1 MEALTRRSVAISH
14 RESATPE
21 RTLHTMATVEN
32 LDFGLLLKRY
42 RLEVGLTQEE
52 LAERARLSP
61 RAISDL
67 ERGARRF
74 PRRDTVALLAQ
85 GLGLSDDGRAAL
97 EAAAVRRRGPAA
109 ARPQVEAP
117 SGAPDGVLPAPPT
130 PLIGREA
137 QVAAI
142 EALLR
147 DPEIRLVTLT
157 GPGGVGKT
165 RLALQAAR
173 EVRERGTTVLFVPLA
188 SLVDPDLVLPTIA
201 RAAGVREAGGRPLN
215 ERLAACLREGKPLL
229 VLDNL
234 EHLLAAAPAIAELL
248 ARCPDL
254 TVLATSRATLR
265 LRGERAVPVAPLA
278 LPETTEASPEIIA
291 GAAAVHLFAE
301 RARDSLPSFAIT
313 PANAAVIAAICTRLD
328 GLPLALELAA
338 ARLKLFAPQGLLAR
352 LDQRFHLLTNG
363 PRDLPDRQQ
372 TLRGALA
379 WSYDVLHAGEQ
390 VLFRRLSVFAGG
402 CTLKAAEAVC
412 RTGEALQGDLL
423 NWLEGLLDNSLVRR
437 EVLDAE
443 DSADE
448 PRFTMLE
455 TIRAYGREQ
464 LDAHGE
470 GLALRAA
477 HARYYSAL
485 AEAAEPEL
493 RGVTQAARLAQ
504 LEREHDNL
512 RAALS
517 WAMESGDSGLGLRL
531 AGALAPFWQ
540 IHCHLSEGRRWLD
553 GLLTVAR
560 TDNAPATGVARAKAL
575 AGLGG
580 LVGDQG
586 EGARAV
592 ELYQESLDLYR
603 ALGDGRGVAT
613 ALKALGTAALERGD
627 TTTAA
632 DLYAKSLALY
642 QESGDTWGSAAALH
656 NIAKITMRQGD
667 YARAQ
672 EQYEEA
678 LRAWRSLDDPRGQA
692 ASLGNL
698 GLIAY
703 ERGDYGRAYALH
715 ADELSLQQRLGDPW
729 GVAAA
734 EFNLGGVR
742 LEQGDASGA
751 QAHFAASQAG
761 FARIGSPYGRA
772 VALTGLAE
780 VAVIQGDATQ
790 AWTWAEEALSL
801 FQGANAAPGVAVAC
815 AIQGTIALLHD
826 DEEGAATLFAEA
838 GALGREAD
846 NRRLLI
852 RCLEGLAATA
862 CARGR
867 TVEGVRWLGAADRQ
881 RATLGMPPR
890 RIERLILEWAL
901 HEARAQLA
909 PETFTSAWTQGQE
922 SPFEQALQDGLAL
935 VSPSR

>member
-1 MEALTRRSVAISH
+1 
-14 RESATPE
+14 
-21 RTLHTMATVEN
+21 MATVEN

-42 RLEVGLTQEE
+42 RQESGLTQEE

-74 PRRDTVALLAQ
+74 PRRDTVVLLAEA
-85 GLGLSDDGRAAL
+85 LGLADRDRAML
-97 EAAAVRRRGPAA
+97 AAAATRRRGPSAE
-109 ARPQVEAP
+109 RPHIEAMAT
-117 SGAPDGVLPAPPT
+117 APVAMLPVPPT

-137 QVAAI
+137 QVAAL

-147 DPEIRLVTLT
+147 DPTIRLVTLT

-173 EVRERGTTVLFVPLA
+173 EVQEQGTAVLFVPLA
-188 SLVDPDLVLPTIA
+188 SLAEPDLVLPAIA
-201 RAAGVREAGGRPLN
+201 QAAGVRESGGASLLEP
-215 ERLAACLREGKPLL
+215 LAAFLREGKPLL

-234 EHLLAAAPAIAELL
+234 EHLLAAAPSIAELL
-248 ARCPDL
+248 ACCPDL
-254 TVLATSRATLR
+254 TVLATSRAALR
-265 LRGERAVPVAPLA
+265 LRDERLLPVPPLA
-278 LPETTEASPEIIA
+278 LPETTEASPESIA
-291 GAAAVHLFAE
+291 GAAAVHLFVE
-301 RARDSLPSFAIT
+301 RGRDSLPGFAIT
-313 PANAAVIAAICTRLD
+313 PTNAAAIATICTRLD

-338 ARLKLFAPQGLLAR
+338 ARLKLFSPQGLLAR
-352 LDQRFHLLTNG
+352 LDQRFHLLTHG
-363 PRDLPDRQQ
+363 PRDLPERQQ
-372 TLRGALA
+372 ALRSTLA

-390 VLFRRLSVFAGG
+390 ALFRRLSVFAGG
-402 CTLKAAEAVC
+402 CTLEAAEAVC
-412 RTGEALQGDLL
+412 RTGEALEGDLL

-437 EVLDAE
+437 EMPDAE
-443 DSADE
+443 DSAGE

-455 TIRAYGREQ
+455 TIRAYGRDQ

-470 GLALRAA
+470 GPTLRAA
-477 HARYYSAL
+477 HAGYYVAL

-493 RGVTQAARLAQ
+493 RGTIQATRLAQ

-512 RAALS
+512 RAALA
-517 WAMESGDSGLGLRL
+517 WAVESGDSRLGLRL

-540 IHCHLSEGRRWLD
+540 IRCHLSEGRHWLD
-553 GLLTVAR
+553 VLLAMGPKDDGAAMVA
-560 TDNAPATGVARAKAL
+560 ARAKAL
-575 AGLGG
+575 VGLGG

-613 ALKALGTAALERGD
+613 VLKSLGTAALERGD
-627 TTTAA
+627 AATAA
-632 DLYAKSLALY
+632 DLYAQSLALY
-642 QESGDTWGSAAALH
+642 RETGDTWGSAAALP
-656 NIAKITMRQGD
+656 NLAKITMRQGD

-703 ERGDYGRAYALH
+703 ERGDYGHAYALH
-715 ADELSLQQRLGDPW
+715 ADELDLQQRLGDPW

-742 LEQGDASGA
+742 LEQGDATGA
-751 QAHFAASQAG
+751 QEHFAASHAA
-761 FARIGSPYGRA
+761 FMRIGSPYGRA

-780 VAVIQGDATQ
+780 VTLIRDDVTQ
-790 AWTWAEEALSL
+790 AWARAEEARSL
-801 FQGANAAPGVAVAC
+801 FQAADAAPGVAVART
-815 AIQGTIALLHD
+815 IQGTIALLRD
-826 DEEGAATLFAEA
+826 DAESAITLFAEA
-838 GALGREAD
+838 ATLGRKTD
-846 NRRLLI
+846 NRRLMI
-852 RCLEGLAATA
+852 RCLEGLAAAA

-867 TVEGVRWLGAADRQ
+867 AEEGVRWLGAAERQ
-881 RATLGMPPR
+881 RVTLGLPPR
-890 RIERLILEWAL
+890 RAERLIGERAL
-901 HEARAQLA
+901 HQARAQLA
-909 PETFTSAWTQGQE
+909 AATFTAAWAEGQE
-922 SPFEQALQDGLAL
+922 ASFEQALQDGLTL
-935 VSPSR
+935 VSPSC